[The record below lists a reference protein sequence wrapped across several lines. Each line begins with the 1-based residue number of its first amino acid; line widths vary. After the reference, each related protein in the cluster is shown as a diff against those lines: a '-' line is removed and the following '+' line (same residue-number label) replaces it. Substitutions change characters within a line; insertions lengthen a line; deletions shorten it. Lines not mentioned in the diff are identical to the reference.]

1 MQMVQVI
8 DGEIIQ
14 YYLPRTGYL
23 KDGSSVSGYDILM
36 RSDLELA
43 KQEGWLLLEDNPPE
57 YDKETQYIIEDGY
70 KILEDKVIKK
80 YRVEDIPEPEIIDEP
95 IDDEKIAMAEAIID
109 LESRLKGLEK
119 LQGGNV

>member
-23 KDGSSVSGYDILM
+23 SDGSSVSGYDILM
-36 RSDLELA
+36 RSEPELA
-43 KQEGWLLLEDNPPE
+43 KEEGWLLLEDNPPE
-57 YDKETQYIIEDGY
+57 YDKKTQYIIEDSY
-70 KILEDKVIKK
+70 EILEDKVIKK
-80 YRVEDIPEPEIIDEP
+80 YVVEDIPDPEIIDEP

-109 LESRLKGLEK
+109 LESRLKELEK